1 VPAFAPFAYAGVG
14 LFIAPVFPTGLPWL
28 HRTVPGAQRAGAYV
42 IAASMIGG
50 VAFPPVLGVGIAQT
64 GTRSVPVLLFALNAL
79 CLATVWWIIRAERQA
94 PPQEGVDRFAS
105 SAAVPR

>member
-1 VPAFAPFAYAGVG
+1 VG

-79 CLATVWWIIRAERQA
+79 CLATIWWIIRATPA
-94 PPQEGVDRFAS
+94 PRRDVIQCTQNATLDSDLCR
-105 SAAVPR
+105 